1 LTAWTAIIIVSFWAN
16 WHAGTPFHVHS
27 AGGDRG
33 SAEMVYEVDAELAPT
48 LTDFAGRQAEA
59 PRATGDRK
67 ALRVVVDAAL
77 SHAAAL
83 SPPSPAVMTATF
95 ATAARGGV
103 PVGLR
108 WYTRPGATSGSA
120 VVYAHGGAMI
130 AGTLDQY
137 DALVS
142 RYVARTG
149 VPFLAVQ
156 YRLTPEL
163 TWAAPAEDVLGGVL
177 WLIEHAAELAVD
189 PARIAVMGNS
199 GGAAAVA
206 GATVLARDQNVGLA
220 RQILVGPM
228 LDDRTGP
235 PDPARAALMTWTYED
250 NVTAWRAVLG
260 EDQGGASV
268 SPLVAPARLADRRG
282 LPAAYVEVGDLD
294 LHRDEA
300 IAYAQGLACA
310 GVPVELHVHAGM
322 PHGWDRIAP
331 RSDAAQR
338 VLADRARTIA
348 SI

>member
-1 LTAWTAIIIVSFWAN
+1 
-16 WHAGTPFHVHS
+16 
-27 AGGDRG
+27 
-33 SAEMVYEVDAELAPT
+33 MVYEVDAELAPT

-59 PRATGDRK
+59 PHANGDRK
-67 ALRVVVDAAL
+67 ALQVALDAAL
-77 SHAAAL
+77 SYAADLTPA
-83 SPPSPAVMTATF
+83 SPAVTTATF
-95 ATAARGGV
+95 ATAAPDGA
-103 PVGLR
+103 PVELR
-108 WYTRPGATSGSA
+108 WYTRPGVTSGSA

-130 AGTLDQY
+130 AGTLDQH
-137 DALVS
+137 DALVA

-149 VPFLAVQ
+149 VPFLAVR

-163 TWAAPAEDVLGGVL
+163 TWAAPAEDVLAGAA

-199 GGAAAVA
+199 GGAAAA
-206 GATVLARDQNVGLA
+206 AAAAVLARDRNVGLA

-235 PDPARAALMTWTYED
+235 PDSARAALMTWTYED

-260 EDQGGASV
+260 ADQGGASV
-268 SPLVAPARLADRRG
+268 SALVAPGRLADRRG
-282 LPAAYVEVGDLD
+282 LPDAYVDVGDLD

-322 PHGWDRIAP
+322 PHGWDRLAP
-331 RSDAAQR
+331 RSDAAR
-338 VLADRARTIA
+338 RALADRTRTIA